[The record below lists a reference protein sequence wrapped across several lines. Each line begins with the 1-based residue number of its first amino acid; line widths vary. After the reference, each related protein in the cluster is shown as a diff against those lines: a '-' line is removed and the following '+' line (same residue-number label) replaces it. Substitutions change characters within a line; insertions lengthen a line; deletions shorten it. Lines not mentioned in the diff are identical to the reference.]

1 MDRTSRSHKR
11 HHGNRK
17 ITYKTAGNAEITVI
31 HDETAPKE
39 PKNVCEV
46 IFQGNKEAKKYPL
59 YRNKYGEDFNVPHLS
74 QQTPKAQQ
82 LLPTYSALRNNK
94 LCFGKVC
101 RIKGFIVKTNDI

>member
-1 MDRTSRSHKR
+1 MDRTSRGHKR

-17 ITYKTAGNAEITVI
+17 ITYKTAGNAEINVI
-31 HDETAPKE
+31 HDETAQKGQ
-39 PKNVCEV
+39 KNVFEV

-59 YRNKYGEDFNVPHLS
+59 YRNKYGEVFNVPHLS

-101 RIKGFIVKTNDI
+101 RIKGFISKTNDI

>member
-1 MDRTSRSHKR
+1 MDRTSRGHKR

-17 ITYKTAGNAEITVI
+17 IAYKIAENAEITVI

-46 IFQGNKEAKKYPL
+46 IFQGNKEVKKYPL
-59 YRNKYGEDFNVPHLS
+59 YRNKYGEDFNVPHLL
-74 QQTPKAQQ
+74 QQTPNTQQ

-94 LCFGKVC
+94 LCFEKVGT
-101 RIKGFIVKTNDI
+101 IKGFISKTNDI

>member
-17 ITYKTAGNAEITVI
+17 IAYKIAENAEITGI

-46 IFQGNKEAKKYPL
+46 IFQGNKEVKKYPIIATNTGRISM
-59 YRNKYGEDFNVPHLS
+59 YPTVRNQP
-74 QQTPKAQQ
+74 Q
-82 LLPTYSALRNNK
+82 SAT
-94 LCFGKVC
+94 V
-101 RIKGFIVKTNDI
+101 IVNI